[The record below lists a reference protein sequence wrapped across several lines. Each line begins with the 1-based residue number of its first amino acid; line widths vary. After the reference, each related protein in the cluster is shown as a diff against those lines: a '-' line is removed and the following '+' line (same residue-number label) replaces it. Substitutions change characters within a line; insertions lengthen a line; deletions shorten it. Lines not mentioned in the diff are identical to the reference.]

1 MKYCSKC
8 GNELMEE
15 AVVCLKCGC
24 AIEGSKMTETAQGV
38 SANSGLKTAAKILMI
53 LGTIVTSLAG
63 FLIPL
68 AWCLPMT
75 ISYFN
80 KTKRGETVSTG
91 FKVCSLLF
99 VSLLGG
105 VLMLC
110 DKD

>member
-1 MKYCSKC
+1 MKYCTKC
-8 GNELMEE
+8 GNELIDE
-15 AVVCLKCGC
+15 AVICTKCGC
-24 AIEGSKMTETAQGV
+24 STGYQELVKNEQRQTSSGV
-38 SANSGLKTAAKILMI
+38 RTAAKVFMI
-53 LGTIVTSLAG
+53 LGTVVMGIYI
-63 FLIPL
+63 IPL

-105 VLMLC
+105 IFMLC
-110 DKD
+110 DHD